1 MTDEQQKMAP
11 GLIQAFNPEES
22 EEPTDGRRR
31 GRNQDDPIMNLR
43 SWTCLLY
50 TSPSPRD

>member
-1 MTDEQQKMAP
+1 MSEEQQNMAP

-22 EEPTDGRRR
+22 EEPIDGRRR

-43 SWTCLLY
+43 SWT
-50 TSPSPRD
+50 PRTR